1 MLFGLGKPA
10 EPAIRNLPYSRAARP
25 CFAGCLLRH
34 SAARAVLSAG
44 GSLTEVGELLGH
56 ANGQVTM
63 AYASFDLRSLAVLAR
78 PWPVEVD
85 HA

>member
-1 MLFGLGKPA
+1 V
-10 EPAIRNLPYSRAARP
+10 RAHR
-25 CFAGCLLRH
+25 LRH
-34 SAARAVLSAG
+34 SAACAVLCAG

-78 PWPVEVD
+78 PWPGEVD